1 MERTITTNIAASALA
16 VALALTSFGA
26 AAAQEDSNCV
36 SSRQA
41 QQAVESGQ
49 VMQLPEAARRAGI
62 EQRKFIGDEA
72 QLCDVDGAPHWIV
85 SVMKDNGDSERIV
98 LNAQGN

>member
-1 MERTITTNIAASALA
+1 MKRTIPTILAASILA
-16 VALALTSFGA
+16 ISLAFGAFGA
-26 AAAQEDSNCV
+26 AAAQEDSDCV

-41 QQAVESGQ
+41 QQAVENGQ
-49 VMQLPEAARRAGI
+49 VLQLPEAARRAGI
-62 EQRKFIGDEA
+62 EQKFIGDEA
-72 QLCDVDGAPHWIV
+72 RLCDVNGGPHWIV

>member
-1 MERTITTNIAASALA
+1 MERTIATVIAASTLA
-16 VALALTSFGA
+16 ISLAFASFGA
-26 AAAQEDSNCV
+26 AAAQEDGNCV

-41 QQAVESGQ
+41 QQAVESGE

-62 EQRKFIGDEA
+62 EQKFIGDEA
-72 QLCDVDGAPHWIV
+72 RLCDVDGAPHWVV
-85 SVMKDNGDSERIV
+85 SVMRDNGESERIV